1 MSDTGVLRADECIK
15 KGAVQEVIANS
26 SKDSLFFVKG
36 SIFDFFER
44 RFFVLRVHHSGKLLK
59 VISNHQ

>member
-1 MSDTGVLRADECIK
+1 MYGNK

>member
-1 MSDTGVLRADECIK
+1 MGEVSPSGLSKK
-15 KGAVQEVIANS
+15 KGQP
-26 SKDSLFFVKG
+26 FFVKG